1 VKLASGRRSRKAVIS
16 AAPYASPDASPAE
29 MKIRG
34 LDFVT
39 MYQVYLRI

>member
-1 VKLASGRRSRKAVIS
+1 MAAIS

-29 MKIRG
+29 MNIRELG
-34 LDFVT
+34 FVP